1 MEFSFANQLGLW
13 ALVGIPIVVLIHFLQ
28 RQSQEV
34 TISTLFLLQQMQR
47 ESVEGRKFERLR
59 SSVPLWLQLLM
70 VCLLTWLLAQP
81 RWLRSDSVQ
90 PLAIVLDESASMG
103 AFQKEAKEQ
112 LAASLKTLSN
122 SVTRSEFYVLGSSL
136 SGSNLYRGADLDE
149 LIVSLEKWQPNLGEH
164 EFEPALRV
172 ARSLVGQRGVVVLVT
187 DQVREKLPFD
197 TVLLATGT
205 AKPNVGFAGL
215 TVSEET
221 GAPRWKAIVRNY
233 SDEEA
238 TREWFLAIGDQRAT
252 QTITLGPGEIRSL
265 EGPFPENAPQVT
277 LHLAPDAFKMDDVL
291 PLARPEPRQLVIRP
305 IVQAALADEALQ
317 VAQSIG
323 HSQVLDAS
331 APDNA
336 PLDIV
341 ISSYDPIRPALPADN
356 AIVFMEHPLKQNQVV
371 SGRLITTNHD
381 LIAHLNWEPLIVR
394 QSLQIPRLEMDT
406 VLLWQD
412 ERPLIMLRE
421 SPGKQQLLFNFDLKG
436 SNALRLPA
444 FILLVHRF
452 AERVRA
458 QKPVLERR
466 ILETGQPLDLVVKPN
481 LPAPGADPAAPLPA
495 PPVYRMAFQS
505 WDGLND
511 FESPIPANE
520 ISRRRAPIF
529 PGFLSVYRG
538 EEKILEGSTY
548 FADTREADLRQ
559 ASSQNDMGGMTHTLV
574 ERHTQ
579 VDSNWTLWL
588 LILALVLVLSWAW
601 IAWRQS
607 KIVASEQANAKFGR
621 AAA

>member
-1 MEFSFANQLGLW
+1 MELTFANQLGLW
-13 ALVGIPIVVLIHFLQ
+13 ALIGIPIVVLIHFLQ

-122 SVTRSEFYVLGSSL
+122 SVTRSEFYVIGSSL
-136 SGSNLYRGADLDE
+136 SGSNLYRGANLDE
-149 LIVSLEKWQPNLGEH
+149 LIASLEKWQANLGEH

-187 DQVREKLPFD
+187 DQQREKLPFD

-205 AKPNVGFAGL
+205 PKTNVGFAGL

-233 SDEEA
+233 SEEEV

-252 QTITLGPGEIRSL
+252 QAITLGPGEIRSL

-305 IVQAALADEALQ
+305 IVQPVLEEEALQ

-323 HSQVLDAS
+323 HSQILDAS

-341 ISSYDPIRPALPADN
+341 ISSYDPLRPALPADN

-381 LIAHLNWEPLIVR
+381 LISHLNWEPLIVR
-394 QSLQIPRLEMDT
+394 QSLQIPRLQMDT

-412 ERPLIMLRE
+412 TRPLILLRE

-452 AERVRA
+452 AEQVRA
-458 QKPVLERR
+458 RKPVLERKV
-466 ILETGQPLDLVVKPN
+466 LETGQPLELAVTPSA
-481 LPAPGADPAAPLPA
+481 PAPGADPAAPLA
-495 PPVYRMAFQS
+495 PPVYRMVFQS
-505 WDGLND
+505 WNGLND
-511 FESPIPANE
+511 FEATIPPNE
-520 ISRRRAPIF
+520 VARRRAPIF
-529 PGFLSVYRG
+529 PGFLTVYRG

-548 FADTREADLRQ
+548 FADTREADLRN
-559 ASSQNDMGGMTHTLV
+559 ASSQNDMAGIGQSLV

-588 LILALVLVLSWAW
+588 LLLTLILMLSWAW

-607 KIVASEQANAKFGR
+607 KIVASEQSLKFGR
-621 AAA
+621 ATAS